1 MARRS
6 KHLSPAVRRD
16 SLILIQANEEDAT
29 KLQGVL
35 DLYECSGQII
45 NKDKSTIMFSK
56 NIGSEHKVAVMRT
69 MGINREFSV
78 INIWVYQFMW
88 AAPKHSFWLPKG

>member
-16 SLILIQANEEDAT
+16 SLIMIQANEEDAT

-69 MGINREFSV
+69 MRINRESFSDK
-78 INIWVYQFMW
+78 YLG
-88 AAPKHSFWLPKG
+88 LPIHVGSTKAQLLAS